1 MRPSYPR
8 IGIFWV
14 YQQKLISKSILL
26 SQASYSSVGIADC
39 RFSHIDVWELEKVYL
54 PEYPKLFDSEYQA
67 LPRGRIVFDKKNS
80 TFSMFADRKIVRSKL
95 HRQMVVNAFS
105 LQAQKCIW
113 RTDPHYVVFS

>member
-39 RFSHIDVWELEKVYL
+39 SFSHIDVWELEKVYL

-67 LPRGRIVFDKKNS
+67 LPRGRILFDKKNS

-95 HRQMVVNAFS
+95 HRRMVINTFS
-105 LQAQKCIW
+105 LQTQKCIW

>member
-1 MRPSYPR
+1 MASSYPR

-14 YQQKLISKSILL
+14 YQDKLISKSILL
-26 SQASYSSVGIADC
+26 PQASYSSVGIADC
-39 RFSHIDVWELEKVYL
+39 SFSHIDVWELEKVYL

-67 LPRGRIVFDKKNS
+67 LPRGRILFDKKNS

-95 HRQMVVNAFS
+95 HRRMVINTFS
-105 LQAQKCIW
+105 LQTQKCIW

>member
-39 RFSHIDVWELEKVYL
+39 SFSHIDVWELEKVYL

-105 LQAQKCIW
+105 LQAQKRIW